1 MFWRMIFQLWHH
13 DLPRKALAF
22 ATIFLA
28 SSLIA
33 GLLAVSIDIGDKMS
47 RELKSYGANILIEP
61 AGGALLPDD
70 VAGQPYYL
78 EEKVLPSVMDIFWR
92 NNIYGFAPLLN
103 GHVRAG
109 GVEVAA
115 LGTFFDHPLDVADES
130 DYHTGQKTVSPFW
143 QVAGD
148 WPDDSKPLAA
158 DAPIPVLVGV
168 KLAAAQGWQTGDV
181 LPLAATTANAPE
193 KSARISGILTS
204 GAAQDEQMVLP
215 LAALQEVLGL
225 QGKISAIQVA
235 AMTVPEND
243 LSRKAHENPSA
254 LNAKQYDQWYCTAYV
269 STIAHQL
276 EETVSGSV
284 VHPVW
289 QVAASEGVIIGKIQL
304 LLIVCSLAALISAG
318 MGIASLTSSGIMA
331 RAKEIGLM
339 RALGAKPWQ
348 IALLYYA
355 EAILVGALGGLT
367 GCVGGAVL
375 GWGIGQAL
383 FGATLGF
390 TWIVVP
396 VVVCAAILIAL
407 TGTWF
412 PVRSIARQVPIEVL
426 YER

>member
-130 DYHTGQKTVSPFW
+130 NYHTGQKTVSPFW

-225 QGKISAIQVA
+225 QGNISAIQVA

-284 VHPVW
+284 VHPVAGCCVRRRHHRQNPAAADCMQPRRPDFRRHGHRLAHQQRHHGARQRNW
-289 QVAASEGVIIGKIQL
+289 PDARPRRKAVANR
-304 LLIVCSLAALISAG
+304 
-318 MGIASLTSSGIMA
+318 T
-331 RAKEIGLM
+331 
-339 RALGAKPWQ
+339 
-348 IALLYYA
+348 ALLRRSHPRRCARRPDRLHGRRCPRLGYRS
-355 EAILVGALGGLT
+355 GALWRDAGLHLD
-367 GCVGGAVL
+367 CRPRCRLRRHPDSPHRHLVPGAQHCPSSSHR
-375 GWGIGQAL
+375 GAL
-383 FGATLGF
+383 
-390 TWIVVP
+390 
-396 VVVCAAILIAL
+396 
-407 TGTWF
+407 
-412 PVRSIARQVPIEVL
+412 
-426 YER
+426 

>member
-1 MFWRMIFQLWHH
+1 MIFQLWHH

-130 DYHTGQKTVSPFW
+130 NYHTGQKTVSPFW

-168 KLAAAQGWQTGDV
+168 KLATAQGWQTGDV

-215 LAALQEVLGL
+215 LVALQEVLGL
-225 QGKISAIQVA
+225 QGKISRSEEHTSELQ
-235 AMTVPEND
+235 
-243 LSRKAHENPSA
+243 SR
-254 LNAKQYDQWYCTAYV
+254 
-269 STIAHQL
+269 
-276 EETVSGSV
+276 
-284 VHPVW
+284 
-289 QVAASEGVIIGKIQL
+289 
-304 LLIVCSLAALISAG
+304 
-318 MGIASLTSSGIMA
+318 
-331 RAKEIGLM
+331 
-339 RALGAKPWQ
+339 
-348 IALLYYA
+348 
-355 EAILVGALGGLT
+355 
-367 GCVGGAVL
+367 
-375 GWGIGQAL
+375 
-383 FGATLGF
+383 
-390 TWIVVP
+390 
-396 VVVCAAILIAL
+396 
-407 TGTWF
+407 
-412 PVRSIARQVPIEVL
+412 
-426 YER
+426 